1 MERRKLAS
9 LILIIALGGLSGVL
23 GVQSI
28 SLMNQNTISQ
38 SDYQQAYENWQD
50 ALANYDQA
58 YQDYLEAQQ
67 NYQEADQ
74 NYQDAY
80 QDYLEAQQN
89 YETTYQDYQ
98 DALADYQAAQD
109 QLDLIGDNTDFSGS
123 FYTTIEYKVNYNG
136 LFNTRNTAT
145 YTSYQTYFD
154 YRLNFLHPSHSYV
167 DKWIVADVIAS
178 YCINSSKIYSIASG
192 IKGSCLNPNND
203 EEVIDALLSYCQDKG
218 SCSKSIRYVSDGVD
232 DFAKYPIETIAE
244 GCGDCED
251 KSILFGSFAFSL
263 GFSAA
268 IFVITGHAF
277 VGVHLESAPTHNSQY
292 PSRWYL
298 NIGGD
303 YYYTCETTMDG
314 WLVGDLPA
322 SSQGQSVYYEI
333 IS

>member
-1 MERRKLAS
+1 MERTKLAS
-9 LILIIALGGLSGVL
+9 LVLIIVLGGLSGFL

-28 SLMNQNTISQ
+28 SLMNQNAISQ
-38 SDYQQAYENWQD
+38 SDYQDTLADYNQAYQDWQD
-50 ALANYDQA
+50 ALTDYNQA
-58 YQDYLEAQQ
+58 YQDYT
-67 NYQEADQ
+67 EADQ

-89 YETTYQDYQ
+89 YEDAYQDYQ
-98 DALADYQAAQD
+98 DALADYQTAQD
-109 QLDLIGDNTDFSGS
+109 QLDLMEDNTAFSGS

-192 IKGSCLNPNND
+192 VKESCLNPNND
-203 EEVIDALLSYCQDKG
+203 EEVVDALLNYCQDKG

-263 GFSAA
+263 GFSVA
-268 IFVITGHAF
+268 IIVITGHVF

-292 PSRWYL
+292 PSYWYL

-303 YYYTCETTMDG
+303 NYYTCETTMDG
-314 WLVGDLPA
+314 WLAGDLPL